1 VAGRVLAIRSFGKA
15 NFLVISDG
23 RARIQV
29 YIRKDSLPER
39 DFAVYRLLD
48 FGDYIGVEGRLFR
61 TKTNEL
67 TVWASGLE
75 FLVKCFIP
83 LPEKWHGLSD
93 IETRYRQRYLDLIVN
108 PESREVFQLRSRVL
122 AADGRERARH
132 AAERVAALESR
143 LGIAGEQELQR
154 AALRF
159 PRVVAGANAGYAVF
173 NIGLTVG
180 WLIHRFRTGDPGY
193 LRLRRA
199 CVLAHLGAQP
209 IFLLRPVAPPRTLPR
224 IVDTL
229 REVSG
234 LDLEH
239 PVLVRFYNP
248 VAAMPSLHVA
258 FATVT
263 ACAAAERS
271 SSRRAGVG
279 AFAYPTLVAV
289 FTGLVLISNVTATK
303 GVAFGPIVGD
313 WSIITVSAMRSAPSM
328 RRHASRGPSIASPCS
343 SPSAVPP
350 SALCSAWSER

>member
-1 VAGRVLAIRSFGKA
+1 VRRPSLRRELAIGLGVYGA
-15 NFLVISDG
+15 YLLV
-23 RARIQV
+23 
-29 YIRKDSLPER
+29 
-39 DFAVYRLLD
+39 
-48 FGDYIGVEGRLFR
+48 
-61 TKTNEL
+61 
-67 TVWASGLE
+67 
-75 FLVKCFIP
+75 
-83 LPEKWHGLSD
+83 
-93 IETRYRQRYLDLIVN
+93 
-108 PESREVFQLRSRVL
+108 RSRVL

-239 PVLVRFYNP
+239 PVLVRLYNP

-289 FTGLVLISNVTATK
+289 VVTAT
-303 GVAFGPIVGD
+303 GNHFVLD
-313 WSIITVSAMRSAPSM
+313 SAAG
-328 RRHASRGPSIASPCS
+328 A
-343 SPSAVPP
+343 
-350 SALCSAWSER
+350 ALGALAWRLA